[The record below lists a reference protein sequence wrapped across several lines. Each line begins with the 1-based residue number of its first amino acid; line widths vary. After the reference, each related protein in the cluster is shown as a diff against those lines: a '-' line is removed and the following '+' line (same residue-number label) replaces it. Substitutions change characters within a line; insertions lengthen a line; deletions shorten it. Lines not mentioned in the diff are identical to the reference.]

1 MEVGHSNPTSSHDNP
16 ALHGTPPSSSS
27 SSLPANSFHIDCI
40 EVWRVS
46 FPPETGEL
54 DGEAPNSA
62 SRSNGQKAGVLD
74 AFKEEKN
81 FLSLAG
87 KQMHSEGLR

>member
-1 MEVGHSNPTSSHDNP
+1 
-16 ALHGTPPSSSS
+16 
-27 SSLPANSFHIDCI
+27 
-40 EVWRVS
+40 VS

-62 SRSNGQKAGVLD
+62 SRLNDQKAGVLD